1 MNESWQVIFDE
12 WFPKEL
18 KQHYPIKISKQ
29 YTSSQRWE
37 IYERLTKEQRIVIDQ
52 HRRYLIHSR
61 FLEEN
66 YLAATDWVFSDFKI
80 NPFFR
85 TSRRQQKLYCECGRE
100 LKVQYIVRSSKTG
113 KELKLGINHFA
124 EHLHVSPTVAAS
136 INQGMTKVDLAL
148 DEILWLKQ
156 QNIAFPER
164 LWQEYCLMLYHNR
177 RLKQPIL
184 PDKKLTTRIAEFRQA
199 QLPIYLADYQAMEKY
214 IQQVGYQTKD
224 KPKKFLGKKTLFED
238 FSEELTK
245 DVENFLSNY
254 QLFLQKDWSS
264 VSFEEA
270 SHPSVAFFEKFI
282 ADLREGSRE
291 EKHLDVNRL
300 AKEQRFIQPQI
311 YHFVWQQYQRY
322 GFTTGFFDSIPRVM
336 RNGFLKTLR
345 KEREEKQQAATK
357 TVSEIEWQEL
367 AKKLKQQSVRSL
379 MEAYGQANYVF
390 TSEQQLAL
398 KKFQEL
404 ESVIQTMDEET
415 RMLIKELF

>member
-1 MNESWQVIFDE
+1 MNESWQAIFDE
-12 WFPKEL
+12 WFPKEI

-37 IYERLTKEQRIVIDQ
+37 IYERLTKQQRIVMDQ

-66 YLAATDWVFSDFKI
+66 YLAATDWIFSDFKI
-80 NPFFR
+80 NPFYR

-100 LKVQYIVRSSKTG
+100 LKVQYIVRSPKTG

-156 QNIAFPER
+156 
-164 LWQEYCLMLYHNR
+164 
-177 RLKQPIL
+177 PIL
-184 PDKKLTTRIAEFRQA
+184 PDKKRTTRIAEFRHA

-214 IQQVGYQTKD
+214 IQQVSYQAKE
-224 KPKKFLGKKTLFED
+224 KPKKILEKKSLFED
-238 FSEELTK
+238 FSEDLTK
-245 DVENFLSNY
+245 DVEAFLTNY

-264 VSFEEA
+264 VSMAET
-270 SHPSVAFFEKFI
+270 SQPSVAFFEEFI
-282 ADLREGSRE
+282 ANLREGSKNE
-291 EKHLDVNRL
+291 AVDVDRL

-311 YHFVWQQYQRY
+311 YHLVWQHYQRY

-336 RNGFLKTLR
+336 RNGFLKILR
-345 KEREEKQQAATK
+345 KEREEKRRATTK
-357 TVSEIEWQEL
+357 TVTETEWQEL
-367 AKKLKQQSVRSL
+367 AKKIKKQSVASL
-379 MEAYGQANYVF
+379 IQEYEQADYVF

-404 ESVIQTMDEET
+404 ESVIQTMDEDI
-415 RMLIKELF
+415 RMLLKDLI

>member
-1 MNESWQVIFDE
+1 MNESWQAIFDE
-12 WFPKEL
+12 WFPKEI

-37 IYERLTKEQRIVIDQ
+37 IYERLTKQQRIVMDQ

-66 YLAATDWVFSDFKI
+66 YLAATDWIFSDFKI
-80 NPFFR
+80 NP
-85 TSRRQQKLYCECGRE
+85 
-100 LKVQYIVRSSKTG
+100 
-113 KELKLGINHFA
+113 FA

-184 PDKKLTTRIAEFRQA
+184 PDKKRTTRIAEFRHA

-214 IQQVGYQTKD
+214 IQQVSYQAKE
-224 KPKKFLGKKTLFED
+224 KPKKILEKKSLFED
-238 FSEELTK
+238 FSEDLTK
-245 DVENFLSNY
+245 DVEAFLTNY

-264 VSFEEA
+264 VSIAET
-270 SHPSVAFFEKFI
+270 SQPSVAFFEEFI
-282 ADLREGSRE
+282 ANLREGSKYE
-291 EKHLDVNRL
+291 AVDVDRL

-311 YHFVWQQYQRY
+311 YHLVWQHYQRY

-336 RNGFLKTLR
+336 RNGFLKILR
-345 KEREEKQQAATK
+345 KEREEKRRATTK
-357 TVSEIEWQEL
+357 TVTETEWQEL
-367 AKKLKQQSVRSL
+367 AKKIKKQSVASL
-379 MEAYGQANYVF
+379 IQEYEQADYVF

-404 ESVIQTMDEET
+404 ESVIQTMDEDI
-415 RMLIKELF
+415 RMLLKDLI